1 MGYIHLAPMWYD
13 YVVDG
18 TTGNETGN
26 MMDTKLTVTR
36 DAIDWDTL
44 VNVVTDPLT
53 RAWIVDGMQRARYD
67 HVARHTVA
75 NVTLTVDQWH
85 GVSVDIG
92 DAVDG
97 HGMISV
103 DDIDTDMARLF
114 NMRDAIEFAIRY
126 DVRNV

>member
-75 NVTLTVDQWH
+75 NVTLTVDGWH
-85 GVSVDIG
+85 GVLVDID

-97 HGMISV
+97 V
-103 DDIDTDMARLF
+103 TECDTDTARLF
-114 NMRDAIEFAIRY
+114 NMRDAIEMALRY
-126 DVRNV
+126 DVRDV